1 MENPEK
7 NTEPFIQTVI
17 RTIITTTII
26 AVILILLHVFPAG
39 DKSKL
44 TLFEM
49 IWTAIFC
56 IVFGG
61 HWLELL
67 FINYLKFALPKS
79 ILVLYFTRI
88 AYWFLCSI
96 PLFFMADLMIN
107 LFSDKAA
114 HLGHWWTFG
123 FFYIGIQLIM
133 QAIMHIRYKKSFYNG
148 VY

>member
-17 RTIITTTII
+17 RTIVTTTII
-26 AVILILLHVFPAG
+26 ALIIYWSQIFPSG
-39 DKSKL
+39 EKSKL

-49 IWTAIFC
+49 IWSAIFC

-61 HWLELL
+61 HWLELV
-67 FINYLKFALPKS
+67 FINRLKFALPKS
-79 ILVLYFTRI
+79 ISAFYFVRI
-88 AYWFLCSI
+88 AYWFFCSI
-96 PLFFMADLMIN
+96 PLFFVAQLIAS
-107 LFSDKAA
+107 LFSGNTVY
-114 HLGHWWTFG
+114 LGHWWTFG

-133 QAIMHIRYKKSFYNG
+133 HAIMQIRFKKSFYNG

>member
-7 NTEPFIQTVI
+7 NTESLIQTII
-17 RTIITTTII
+17 RTILTTTII
-26 AVILILLHVFPAG
+26 AVIINWLHIFPSG
-39 DKSKL
+39 EKSKL

-49 IWTAIFC
+49 IWSVVFC

-61 HWLELL
+61 HWLELM
-67 FINYLKFALPKS
+67 FINYIKFAIPKN
-79 ILVLYFTRI
+79 ILLLYFIRI

-96 PLFFMADLMIN
+96 PLFFMANLINN
-107 LFSDKAA
+107 LFSRKTG

-123 FFYIGIQLIM
+123 FFYIGIQLLMHAIM
-133 QAIMHIRYKKSFYNG
+133 QIRFKKSFYNG

>member
-7 NTEPFIQTVI
+7 NTERFVQTVI
-17 RTIITTTII
+17 RTIVTTTII
-26 AVILILLHVFPAG
+26 AVIVILLHVFPSG
-39 DKSKL
+39 ERSKL
-44 TLFEM
+44 TIFAI
-49 IWTAIFC
+49 IWSAVFC

-67 FINYLKFALPKS
+67 FIDQIKFSLPKN
-79 ILVLYFTRI
+79 ILMLYFIRI

-96 PLFFMADLMIN
+96 PLFFMADLIIK
-107 LFSDKAA
+107 LFSNNTA

-123 FFYIGIQLIM
+123 FFYIGIQLLM
-133 QAIMHIRYKKSFYNG
+133 HAIMHIRFKKSFYNG